1 MTLSKQRSHD
11 CFPKSQDISP
21 CMLAIFQLG
30 KLPSASLNPP
40 CGFNWIQASSLSC
53 RNCCAGLLCAVKQ
66 LLSEVGDRI
75 DPGGAGVSAA
85 RGQERRLPKHRH
97 SWGHTRPQTGLCSQ
111 TCPPRA
117 LFPGLAP
124 CSAHFAL
131 QNHNLHTPRWIL
143 LHFPACQL
151 PGRAPAAGASMCS
164 CTWRTRALLT
174 GMWRHRI
181 PLPLASPHVFAE

>member
-30 KLPSASLNPP
+30 KLPSASPNPP
-40 CGFNWIQASSLSC
+40 CGFNWIRASSLSC

-75 DPGGAGVSAA
+75 DPGCWASAA
-85 RGQERRLPKHRH
+85 RGQERRLPKHRR
-97 SWGHTRPQTGLCSQ
+97 SWGSHWPL
-111 TCPPRA
+111 RA

-124 CSAHFAL
+124 SSTPLAL
-131 QNHNLHTPRWIL
+131 QNHDLPTLRWIL
-143 LHFPACQL
+143 LHFPPCQL

-164 CTWRTRALLT
+164 RTWRTRALLT
-174 GMWRHRI
+174 GVLRHRI

>member
-111 TCPPRA
+111 ICPQGISP
-117 LFPGLAP
+117 LFCPLGLAEP
-124 CSAHFAL
+124 QFAHTEMDFASFSSMSAAWPSTSCWSIDVLMHLENTCSSHRHLEARD
-131 QNHNLHTPRWIL
+131 PS
-143 LHFPACQL
+143 P
-151 PGRAPAAGASMCS
+151 PG
-164 CTWRTRALLT
+164 
-174 GMWRHRI
+174 
-181 PLPLASPHVFAE
+181 